1 MQNDINISYIY
12 ANIADIYV
20 YLYITYRFKS
30 NKRSH
35 SGDNG
40 DEDPPVPIP
49 NTEVK
54 LVYAESTWHRAPGRI
69 GNCFEDISLRLFYL
83 FCRKIFALKRA
94 GF

>member
-1 MQNDINISYIY
+1 MANDFINMKNDINISYIY

-40 DEDPPVPIP
+40 DEVPPVPIP

-54 LVYAESTWHRAPGRI
+54 LVYGEST
-69 GNCFEDISLRLFYL
+69 
-83 FCRKIFALKRA
+83 
-94 GF
+94 